1 MSKMIDDGFR
11 DDGPMTAI
19 NVTSLVDVM
28 FCLLIMFM
36 VTTPMMSPSAAVELT
51 LPKARGQEVK
61 EEDFLLSVISIDA
74 RGQVF
79 MGTTPLASEIEQ
91 MSAEL
96 ANNPK
101 LQEDGLAF
109 IQGDENVPFERIVDV
124 MVALQKAK
132 VTKVGFVTD
141 PTLKRRP

>member
-1 MSKMIDDGFR
+1 M
-11 DDGPMTAI
+11 
-19 NVTSLVDVM
+19 
-28 FCLLIMFM
+28 
-36 VTTPMMSPSAAVELT
+36 
-51 LPKARGQEVK
+51 
-61 EEDFLLSVISIDA
+61 LSVISIDA

-91 MSAEL
+91 MTTEL